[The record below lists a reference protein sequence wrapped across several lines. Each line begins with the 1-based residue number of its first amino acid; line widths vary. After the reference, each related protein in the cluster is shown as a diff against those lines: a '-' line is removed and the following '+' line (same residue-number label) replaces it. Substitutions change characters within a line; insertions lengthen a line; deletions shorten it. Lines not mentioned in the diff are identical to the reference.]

1 MPEGANGS
9 GRARRRPAPAR
20 DLNEALSRAASHG
33 RAAAAEAIAA
43 ARALIEAASLAS
55 SGRAVD
61 ESGPL
66 GLALRTLDELGDSLS
81 AGLDGPAGDLLR
93 AVSEALDAEIARW
106 EERAEED
113 ADARSVLRAYLGV
126 REILWELG
134 VRPPR
139 RKGQTRAR
147 QPRRTARVQRV
158 PVDDAP

>member
-9 GRARRRPAPAR
+9 RRPRRRPAPAR
-20 DLNEALSRAASHG
+20 DLDEALSRAASHG
-33 RAAAAEAIAA
+33 RAALAEAIAA
-43 ARALIEAASLAS
+43 ARALVEAASLAAT
-55 SGRAVD
+55 GRTLD

-139 RKGQTRAR
+139 RQGQAGGR
-147 QPRRTARVQRV
+147 QPRRKARVQRV
-158 PVDDAP
+158 PVDDTP

>member
-1 MPEGANGS
+1 LAEGASGS
-9 GRARRRPAPAR
+9 GQSRRRPAPAR
-20 DLNEALSRAASHG
+20 DLDEALNRAARHG

-43 ARALIEAASLAS
+43 ARALIEAASLAT

-113 ADARSVLRAYLGV
+113 SDARSVLRAYLGV

-139 RKGQTRAR
+139 RKGRAGAGP
-147 QPRRTARVQRV
+147 PRRKARVQRV
-158 PVDDAP
+158 AVDDGT